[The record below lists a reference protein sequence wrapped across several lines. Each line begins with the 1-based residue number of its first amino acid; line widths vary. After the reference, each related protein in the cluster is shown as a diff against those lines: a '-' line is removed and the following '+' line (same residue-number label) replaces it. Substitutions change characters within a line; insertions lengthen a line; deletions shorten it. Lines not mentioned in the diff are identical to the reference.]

1 MASHQRGKDGVNTG
15 HKSTDAIE
23 RLRSYSTPSPGSN
36 SAPTMEPVSPDALE
50 SISSESKHP
59 SPAAVQPRQSLH
71 HSKNSRKDSHY
82 SKRGGRERHKEKKGS
97 KERHSGKGRSKTGHK
112 TSKRSSERPAKRRKS
127 SRSPT
132 SHNKAKR
139 KKHHHHTSPSPD
151 PGAYSRG
158 VSRRDSYGNASR
170 SVPRCYLN
178 DKNDKQS
185 ESPENISY
193 GKKAH
198 YPSKY
203 DSLTPSSS
211 EDERLDNNYTP
222 DREYR
227 YPNRGG
233 ARRYPT
239 RSPDYSRQPHN
250 RHTRSPSPY
259 RRRSPRQHNRY
270 EYSMSP
276 PPGRGH
282 SRSPAHRRYRIS
294 PMRQSRYSPGP
305 RYARE
310 GHTPPRRGYS
320 PSRRRGANYRRSPSP
335 FNRSISRS
343 PVRRRSPS
351 RTPPRWRSPL
361 GALPRGRSRDRRHTP
376 LRDNLGRSRVS
387 ISRKPDT
394 SGSSGVK
401 ITGPKTPP
409 TNNGPCTPVT
419 DSNNH
424 TPSST
429 HPPQPPLPPSL
440 IPKTED
446 NLEVPLP
453 PTPPA
458 GLPPLPSQE
467 PPPPPPEEL
476 PPPPPIPHPPTI
488 TSSFSSF
495 SSTPYDTPMSND
507 SFSNHPTPP
516 PLPLI
521 SGYERKPMPVLPPNL
536 ADPVKSAAIPTP
548 PELVAIRQAHR
559 CIESF
564 KILTQVGE
572 GTFGQVYK
580 AQDLKT
586 EEMVALKKI
595 RNDQMREGFPITAL
609 REIKIL
615 RQLRHDNIV
624 NLKEIISD
632 KPHASQL
639 KKEGIMHCIV
649 L

>member
-1 MASHQRGKDGVNTG
+1 M
-15 HKSTDAIE
+15 
-23 RLRSYSTPSPGSN
+23 
-36 SAPTMEPVSPDALE
+36 
-50 SISSESKHP
+50 
-59 SPAAVQPRQSLH
+59 
-71 HSKNSRKDSHY
+71 
-82 SKRGGRERHKEKKGS
+82 
-97 KERHSGKGRSKTGHK
+97 
-112 TSKRSSERPAKRRKS
+112 
-127 SRSPT
+127 
-132 SHNKAKR
+132 
-139 KKHHHHTSPSPD
+139 
-151 PGAYSRG
+151 
-158 VSRRDSYGNASR
+158 
-170 SVPRCYLN
+170 
-178 DKNDKQS
+178 
-185 ESPENISY
+185 SPENILY
-193 GKKAH
+193 GRKPH
-198 YPSKY
+198 PSKY
-203 DSLTPSSS
+203 DSLTPSSTD
-211 EDERLDNNYTP
+211 DERLDNNYTP

-239 RSPDYSRQPHN
+239 RSPDYSRQAHN

-259 RRRSPRQHNRY
+259 RRRSPRQHSRY

-276 PPGRGH
+276 PPVRGH
-282 SRSPAHRRYRIS
+282 SRSPPHHRYRTS
-294 PMRQSRYSPGP
+294 PVRQSRYSPGP
-305 RYARE
+305 RYTRE
-310 GHTPPRRGYS
+310 SHTPPRRGYS

-351 RTPPRWRSPL
+351 RTPPRWRGVS
-361 GALPRGRSRDRRHTP
+361 PRGRSRDRRHTP

-387 ISRKPDT
+387 ISRKSDT

-419 DSNNH
+419 DTNNH
-424 TPSST
+424 TPSSSR
-429 HPPQPPLPPSL
+429 PSQPPLPPSSV
-440 IPKTED
+440 PKTED

-453 PTPPA
+453 PTPPV

-488 TSSFSSF
+488 TSSISSF
-495 SSTPYDTPMSND
+495 GSTPYDTPTSND
-507 SFSNHPTPP
+507 PASNHPTPP

-521 SGYERKPMPVLPPNL
+521 SGYERKPVPVLPPNL
-536 ADPVKSAAIPTP
+536 AGAVKSAAIPTP
-548 PELVAIRQAHR
+548 PELVALRQAQR

-564 KILTQVGE
+564 KIITQVGE

-632 KPHASQL
+632 KPYASQL
-639 KKEGIMHCIV
+639 KKEGTMLYCTI